1 MTDTAIAVPSTLPRP
16 HRDRY
21 GLANL
26 LRAETLKITTLR
38 SSLWT
43 LLITFCGA
51 ALITTLSTNHVAHR
65 AFEWGPGWDPTQRA
79 LGGVYFGILTMG
91 VFGIMVVT
99 SEYASGTIRTSLSA
113 APRRPLFIAGK
124 AAVAG
129 AAMVVVG
136 QLLAWGTFFLG
147 QAILAGG
154 GAPTAHLDQAGV
166 ARAVLFSGLF
176 LALLGLMGI
185 GIGFVIRN
193 TAGAISTYVGLTFIL
208 PLILHELSGNPERY
222 TPVQMLTGSVSVT
235 VMDPGQVSPIV
246 GLLLMAGY
254 AAVALALGAAT
265 FMTRDA

>member
-1 MTDTAIAVPSTLPRP
+1 MTDTALAAPSTLTRPPRNG
-16 HRDRY
+16 Y

-43 LLITFCGA
+43 LLITAAGA
-51 ALITTLSTNHVAHR
+51 TLITTLSTNNVANR
-65 AFEWGPGWDPTQRA
+65 PYEWGPGWDPTNRA
-79 LGGVYFGILTMG
+79 LGGIFFGILTMG

-113 APRRPLFIAGK
+113 APRRPLFMAGK

-129 AAMVVVG
+129 AMMVVIG
-136 QLLAWGTFFLG
+136 QVLSWGMFFLG
-147 QAILAGG
+147 QAILSGG

-166 ARAVLFSGLF
+166 ARAIIFSGLF
-176 LALLGLMGI
+176 LALLGLMGM

-208 PLILHELSGNPERY
+208 PLVLHQLSNHPDRFA
-222 TPVQMLTGSVSVT
+222 PVQMLSGSVSVT
-235 VMDPGQVSPIV
+235 VMDPSQVSPIV

-254 AAVALALGAAT
+254 AAVALAVGASI
-265 FMTRDA
+265 FLTRDA

>member
-1 MTDTAIAVPSTLPRP
+1 MTDLSVAAPSSLTRP
-16 HRDRY
+16 PRDRY

-26 LRAETLKITTLR
+26 VRAETLKITTLR

-43 LLITFCGA
+43 LAITVFGA

-65 AFEWGPGWDPTQRA
+65 AYEWVQGWDPTNRA
-79 LGGVYFGILTMG
+79 LGGVFFGILTMG
-91 VFGIMVVT
+91 VFGILVIT

-113 APRRPLFIAGK
+113 APRRPLFMAGK

-129 AAMVVVG
+129 AAMLVVG
-136 QLLAWGTFFLG
+136 QILSWGTFFLG
-147 QAILAGG
+147 QAILSGG
-154 GAPTAHLDQAGV
+154 GAPIAHLDQAGV
-166 ARAVLFSGLF
+166 ARAVIFSGLF

-208 PLILHELSGNPERY
+208 PLILHQLAGRPDRFA
-222 TPVQMLTGSVSVT
+222 PIQMLSSSVSVT
-235 VMDPGQVSPIV
+235 VMDHTQVSPIV

-254 AAVALALGAAT
+254 AAIALAIGAVM
-265 FMTRDA
+265 FVTRDA